1 MSEKTEILKLRE
13 KLVAMRDDSENWDED
28 QCRSFDEEL
37 LPEIEG
43 MMDDMENGLIDKIQA
58 KAEKKGCDSI
68 LKLSKIPK

>member
-1 MSEKTEILKLRE
+1 
-13 KLVAMRDDSENWDED
+13 MRDDSENWSED
-28 QCRSFDEEL
+28 KCRSFEEEL

-43 MMDDMENGLIDKIQA
+43 MLDDVENDLIDKIQA